1 MNKSN
6 FFNIARATSTIT
18 VDGIDGDVHCRELSA
33 GAVALLQKES
43 NEMSVLAQVLLG
55 GVTDDKGKALFT
67 GADKGKI
74 LDMPM
79 KPLQAIAEEILK
91 LTGLD
96 AAATDEDD
104 ESPNE

>member
-1 MNKSN
+1 MNTKSN
-6 FFNIARATSTIT
+6 FFNIARAASTIE
-18 VDGIDGDVHCRELSA
+18 VEGIGEVHCRELSA
-33 GAVALLQKES
+33 GAVALLHKES

-55 GVTDDKGKALFT
+55 GVTDGKGKALFT